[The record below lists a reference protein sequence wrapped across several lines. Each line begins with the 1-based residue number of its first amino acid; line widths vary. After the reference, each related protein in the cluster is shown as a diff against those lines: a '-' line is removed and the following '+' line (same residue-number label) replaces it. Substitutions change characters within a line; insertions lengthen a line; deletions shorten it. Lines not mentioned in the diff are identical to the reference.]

1 MRKPAG
7 WKVLVVLAVLVIVA
21 GIVLRFQD
29 RHAEQNTQPLAT
41 IPGNSES
48 SPPGSPAF
56 HRLPAPPAAEAV
68 EQPDDQL
75 AKLLALKLPR
85 DTIEEYLRLHHRSAQ
100 SLLAAFHASGTAENP
115 TGDLNYLKE
124 AATNFPGDP
133 HVQLAVLAHNA
144 FPEARRQW
152 LDAFKASSPD
162 NSLANYLSAQDYFK
176 NGQPDAAVK
185 ELLEASSKPLFAD
198 FTMETYLGEKDMY
211 RSNGKSL
218 LESNQAAM
226 AASAGDLL
234 PELSTFKG
242 LAQSMGELQKQYA
255 NGGDSASAENIAQSN
270 LALAKRLTGGDSGKL
285 VISQLVGIALE
296 AIALSNLD
304 PNTSYAF
311 LDGKTPSQC
320 KEELKQQKL
329 SIRQLYQSFQ
339 SILPNLTETEK
350 ENFEER
356 EKIYGEIPAMRWV
369 VEQRGTGT
377 PSQSRP

>member
-1 MRKPAG
+1 MLAA
-7 WKVLVVLAVLVIVA
+7 LAVLVIVA
-21 GIVLRFQD
+21 GIVLHFQD
-29 RHAEQNTQPLAT
+29 HHAEQNTQPLAT
-41 IPGNSES
+41 ISRNTES
-48 SPPGSPAF
+48 TPPGIPAS
-56 HRLPAPPAAEAV
+56 HSHPAPPPAEAV
-68 EQPDDQL
+68 EQSGDQL
-75 AKLLALKLPR
+75 ARLLALKLPR
-85 DTIEEYLRLHHRSAQ
+85 ETIEEYLRLHRRSAQ
-100 SLLAAFHASGTAENP
+100 SLLAAFHASGDAENP

-124 AATNFPGDP
+124 AGTNFPGDP

-185 ELLEASSKPLFAD
+185 ELLEASSKPQFAD
-198 FTMETYLGEKDMY
+198 FTTETYLGEKDMY

-218 LESNQAAM
+218 LESDQAAM
-226 AASAGDLL
+226 SASAGDLL
-234 PELSTFKG
+234 PELSMFKG

-285 VISQLVGIALE
+285 VISQLVGMALE
-296 AIALSNLD
+296 AIALRNLE

-311 LDGKTPSQC
+311 LDGETPSQRT
-320 KEELKQQKL
+320 EELKQQKL
-329 SIRQLYQSFQ
+329 SIRQLNQVFQ
-339 SILPNLTETEK
+339 SVLPSLTEMEK

-369 VEQRGTGT
+369 VGQRGTDT
-377 PSQSRP
+377 PSQGRP

>member
-1 MRKPAG
+1 MLAAP
-7 WKVLVVLAVLVIVA
+7 AVLVIVA
-21 GIVLRFQD
+21 GIVMHFQD
-29 RHAEQNTQPLAT
+29 RRAEQNTQPPAT
-41 IPGNSES
+41 ISRNSQS
-48 SPPGSPAF
+48 TPLGTRVSRSQPAS
-56 HRLPAPPAAEAV
+56 PAAEAV

-75 AKLLALKLPR
+75 ARLLALKLPR
-85 DTIEEYLRLHHRSAQ
+85 ETIEEYLRLHNRSAQ
-100 SLLAAFHASGTAENP
+100 SLLAAFHASGDANKP
-115 TGDLNYLKE
+115 IGDLSYLKE

-133 HVQLAVLAHNA
+133 HVQLAVLAQNA

-152 LDAFKASSPD
+152 LDVFKASSPG

-185 ELLEASSKPLFAD
+185 ELLEASSKPQFAN
-198 FTMETYLGEKDMY
+198 FTMETYLGEKEMY
-211 RSNGKSL
+211 RANGKSP

-226 AASAGDLL
+226 SASAGDLL

-255 NGGDSASAENIAQSN
+255 NGGDSASAENMAQFN
-270 LALAKRLTGGDSGKL
+270 LALANRLTGGDSGKL

-296 AIALSNLD
+296 AIALRNLE

-311 LDGKTPSQC
+311 LDGETPSQRT
-320 KEELKQQKL
+320 EELKQQKL
-329 SIRQLYQSFQ
+329 SIRQLSQSFQ
-339 SILPNLTETEK
+339 SLLPNLTEMEK

-369 VEQRGTGT
+369 VEQRGSGT
-377 PSQSRP
+377 PSQVRP

>member
-7 WKVLVVLAVLVIVA
+7 WKVLVALAVLVIIA
-21 GIVLRFQD
+21 GIVLHFQD
-29 RHAEQNTQPLAT
+29 HHAKQNTQPLAT
-41 IPGNSES
+41 ISRNSES
-48 SPPGSPAF
+48 TPPGTPAS
-56 HRLPAPPAAEAV
+56 HRHPTPPAAEAV

-75 AKLLALKLPR
+75 ARLLALKLPR
-85 DTIEEYLRLHHRSAQ
+85 EIIEEYLRLHHRSAQ
-100 SLLAAFHASGTAENP
+100 SLLAAFHASGDAENP

-124 AATNFPGDP
+124 AGTNFPGDP

-144 FPEARRQW
+144 FPEVRRQW

-162 NSLANYLSAQDYFK
+162 NSLASYLSAQDYFK
-176 NGQPDAAVK
+176 NGQPEAATK
-185 ELLEASSKPLFAD
+185 ELLEASSKPQFAD
-198 FTMETYLGEKDMY
+198 FTMEAYLGEKDMY

-218 LESNQAAM
+218 LESDQAAM
-226 AASAGDLL
+226 SASAGDLL

-270 LALAKRLTGGDSGKL
+270 LALANRLTGGDSGKL
-285 VISQLVGIALE
+285 VISQLVGMALE
-296 AIALSNLD
+296 AIALSNLE

-311 LDGKTPSQC
+311 LDGETPSQRI
-320 KEELKQQKL
+320 EELKQQKL
-329 SIRQLYQSFQ
+329 SIRQLSQTFQ
-339 SILPNLTETEK
+339 SVLPSLSEMEK

-369 VEQRGTGT
+369 VEQRGSGA
-377 PSQSRP
+377 PSQGHP